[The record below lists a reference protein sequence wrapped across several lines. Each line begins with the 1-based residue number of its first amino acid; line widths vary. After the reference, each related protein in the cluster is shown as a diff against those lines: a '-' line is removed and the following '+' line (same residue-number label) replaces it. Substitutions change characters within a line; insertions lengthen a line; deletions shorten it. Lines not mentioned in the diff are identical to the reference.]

1 MLTLGPLAFAAPWL
15 LAGLIAL
22 PAIWLVIRLIPPA
35 PKRQIFP
42 ALRLLLG
49 LEVTEETAARTPWW
63 LILLRLALAAL
74 VILGLAQPL
83 LNPAD
88 RMVGSGPVLL
98 VIDDGWAAAPN
109 WSERREVLFAALEQA
124 EREGRPA
131 ALLTT
136 ARSPGNDAPSLFGP
150 RRASEIRERLQG
162 LEPKPWPA
170 DRAAALSAL
179 NTMTVNGASPST
191 VVADGLEDPAWRPLL
206 EKLQSIG
213 PVKLHTPGTA
223 DLPMLLMP
231 PENGAQ
237 AMRLTVRRADAS
249 APAAMGIRALG
260 PEGRLIARPILT
272 FAAGETEARYDLA
285 LPAEARN
292 ILQRLDLDQP
302 SHIGGTVLADERWR
316 RRPVGIVTGSALD
329 QSQSLLQDG
338 YYLERALQPFAEMRR
353 GALSELLKSPPS
365 LILLSDAEPVSDEA
379 RGALEKYIQGGGVL
393 VRFAGSKLAAGE
405 DDTLLPVRLRQGGRS
420 LGTALQWTTPE
431 PLAAFSPKS
440 PFAGLAIPKDVTV
453 SRQVLAE
460 PGPDLADRSWAQ
472 LADGTPLVTGLKE
485 GEGWLV
491 LFHVPASAEWSNL
504 PLSGLFIDM
513 LQRLVA
519 LGRGQAG
526 GAADVT
532 LAPIETLDGFA
543 RLAPA
548 AANAQAIPA
557 GTKPTIGPAHPP
569 GLYGTPGARQAFG
582 LTHGTVTRVDALSSV
597 PPGIERVTGTAPPE
611 FALRPA
617 LLTGAMVLLL
627 IDLIVALALRGLLR
641 PAVTR
646 IAGLL
651 LVIGLVAISPR
662 AEAQDPMEFALRA
675 TLETRLA
682 YIETGDATID
692 EVSKQG
698 LSGLS
703 LALRRRT
710 AIDAAEPM
718 AVNVESDELAFF
730 PLLYWPI
737 AEAQAPLSPN
747 AVERVNFYLRNGG
760 TILFDTRDG
769 GLAEGV
775 EGVGSRRLRA
785 LVGALDIPPL
795 TPANTDH
802 VLSKTFYL
810 LQDYPGREVGG
821 ELWVQSAG
829 GTDEVSSIILGA
841 NDYAAAWA
849 TDQTGRPLYP
859 VVPGGE
865 RQREMAFRTGVNIVM
880 YALTGNY
887 KSDQVH
893 VPAILERLGQ

>member
-49 LEVTEETAARTPWW
+49 LEATEETAARTPWW
-63 LILLRLALAAL
+63 LILLRLSLAAL

-83 LNPAD
+83 LNPA
-88 RMVGSGPVLL
+88 GNLTGTGPVLL
-98 VIDDGWAAAPN
+98 VLDDGWAAAPN
-109 WSERREVLFAALEQA
+109 WQDRREILFAALEQA

-136 ARSPGNDAPSLFGP
+136 ARGANNDAPALFGP
-150 RRASEIRERLQG
+150 RRPSDVRERLQG
-162 LEPKPWPA
+162 LDPKPWPA
-170 DRAAALSAL
+170 DRAAALTAL
-179 NTMTVNGASPST
+179 QNLSVTGTSPSI
-191 VVADGLEDPAWRPLL
+191 VVADGLEDAAWRPLL
-206 EKLQSIG
+206 ERLQTLG
-213 PVKLHTPGTA
+213 PVKLHSPAPGQV
-223 DLPMLLMP
+223 PMLLMP

-237 AMRLTVRRADAS
+237 ALRVTVRRAETT
-249 APAAMGIRALG
+249 APAAMGVRALG

-272 FAAGETEARYDLA
+272 FAAGQAEASYDLA

-292 ILQRLDLDQP
+292 LLVRLDLDQP
-302 SHIGGTVLADERWR
+302 PHVGGTVLADERWR

-338 YYLERALQPFAEMRR
+338 YYLERALAPFAELRR
-353 GALSELLKSPPS
+353 GSLADLLKAPPS
-365 LILLSDAEPVSDEA
+365 LILLPDAEPLSNEA
-379 RGALEKYIQGGGVL
+379 RVALETYIDGGGVL
-393 VRFAGSKLAAGE
+393 VRFAGAKLAAGE
-405 DDTLLPVRLRQGGRS
+405 EDVLLPVRLRQGGRS

-431 PLAAFSPKS
+431 PLAAFSAKS
-440 PFAGLAIPKDVTV
+440 PFAGLPIPKDVTV

-472 LADGTPLVTGLKE
+472 LADGTPLVTGVKQ

-504 PLSGLFIDM
+504 PLSGLFIEM

-526 GAADVT
+526 AAADVT

-543 RLAPA
+543 RLGPA
-548 AANAQAIPA
+548 AANAQAIQA
-557 GTKPTIGPAHPP
+557 GTKPTIGPLHPP
-569 GLYGTPGARQAFG
+569 GLYGVPSARQSIG
-582 LTHGTVTRVDALSSV
+582 LTHGTVTQISV
-597 PPGIERVTGTAPPE
+597 LTSLPDGVERVTGTTAAETP
-611 FALRPA
+611 LRPI
-617 LLTGAMVLLL
+617 LLTAAMVLLL
-627 IDLIVALALRGLLR
+627 LDLILALALRGLLR

-646 IAGLL
+646 VAAVFLAVF
-651 LVIGLVAISPR
+651 LVGEVR
-662 AEAQDPMEFALRA
+662 AQGRGDMDYALQA

-682 YIETGDATID
+682 YVVTGDDTID
-692 EVSKQG
+692 DVSRQG

-718 AVNVESDELAFF
+718 AVNVESDEMAFF

-737 AEAQAPLSPN
+737 AEAQAPLSPQ

-769 GLAEGV
+769 GTV
-775 EGVGSRRLRA
+775 EGTEGAGSRRLRQM
-785 LVGALDIPPL
+785 VGALDIPPL
-795 TPANTDH
+795 VPADTDH

-865 RQREMAFRTGVNIVM
+865 RQREMAFRVGVNIVM

>member
-49 LEVTEETAARTPWW
+49 LEASEETASRTPWW

-83 LNPAD
+83 LNPAGNLA
-88 RMVGSGPVLL
+88 GSGPVLL
-98 VIDDGWAAAPN
+98 VLDDGWATAPG
-109 WSERREVLFAALEQA
+109 WQDRRDILFAALEQA

-136 ARSPGNDAPSLFGP
+136 ARSPNNDAPTLFGP
-150 RRASEIRERLQG
+150 RRPSEVRERLQG
-162 LEPKPWPA
+162 LDPKPWPA
-170 DRAAALSAL
+170 DRAAALTAL
-179 NTMTVNGASPST
+179 QGLSVTNTAPSI
-191 VVADGLEDPAWRPLL
+191 VVADGLEDPSWRPLL
-206 EKLQSIG
+206 EKLQSLG
-213 PVKLHTPGTA
+213 PVKLHSPAAGQ
-223 DLPMLLMP
+223 LPMLLMP

-237 AMRLTVRRADAS
+237 ALKLTVRRAETS
-249 APAAMGIRALG
+249 APAAMGVRALG

-272 FAAGETEARYDLA
+272 FTAGQADASYDLA

-292 ILQRLDLDQP
+292 LLVRLDLDQP
-302 SHIGGTVLADERWR
+302 SHVGGTVLADERWR

-338 YYLERALQPFAEMRR
+338 YYLERALAPFAELRR
-353 GALSELLKSPPS
+353 GSLTDLLKAPPS
-365 LILLSDAEPVSDEA
+365 LILLPDAEPLSGESRV
-379 RGALEKYIQGGGVL
+379 ALEKYIEGGGVL
-393 VRFAGSKLAAGE
+393 VRFAGAKLVAGE
-405 DDTLLPVRLRQGGRS
+405 EDLLLPVRLRQGGRS
-420 LGTALQWTTPE
+420 LGTSLQWTTPE
-431 PLAAFSPKS
+431 PLSAFSAKS

-460 PGPDLADRSWAQ
+460 PGPDLANRSWAQ
-472 LADGTPLVTGLKE
+472 LADGTPLVTGVKQ
-485 GEGWLV
+485 GDGWLV

-504 PLSGLFIDM
+504 PLSGLFIEM

-526 GAADVT
+526 AAADVT

-543 RLAPA
+543 RLGPA
-548 AANAQAIPA
+548 AANAQAIQA
-557 GTKPTIGPAHPP
+557 GTKPVIGPLHPP
-569 GLYGTPGARQAFG
+569 GLYGVPSARQAIG
-582 LTHGTVTRVDALSSV
+582 LTNGTVTQISALSSV
-597 PPGIERVTGTAPPE
+597 PAGVERVSGTTTAETP
-611 FALRPA
+611 LRPA
-617 LLTGAMVLLL
+617 LLTGAMLLLL
-627 IDLIVALALRGLLR
+627 IDLAVALALRGLLR

-646 IAGLL
+646 VAAVVLAVF
-651 LVIGLVAISPR
+651 LVGEAR
-662 AEAQDPMEFALRA
+662 AQSGDMDYALQA

-682 YIETGDATID
+682 YVVTGDDTID
-692 EVSKQG
+692 DVSRQG

-718 AVNVESDELAFF
+718 AVNIESDEMAFF

-737 AEAQAPLSPN
+737 ADAQTPLSPQ

-769 GLAEGV
+769 GVPDGTEGA
-775 EGVGSRRLRA
+775 GSRRLRQM
-785 LVGALDIPPL
+785 VGALDIPPL
-795 TPANTDH
+795 VPADTNH

-821 ELWVQSAG
+821 ELWVQGAG

-849 TDQTGRPLYP
+849 TDQNGRPLYP

-865 RQREMAFRTGVNIVM
+865 RQREMAFRVGVNIVM